1 MLERHVKVLVDEKQ
15 RQGTR
20 VSNPFDVPS
29 CCRDRHRKWIWRI
42 PVGILSSFLVGMGR
56 RFLSNPLT
64 CHVQMKENNTLKQ
77 MCARTAVTL
86 CENAVHVCTWQKV
99 DSSSGGKTTKGH
111 KWRSNVLKSFHS
123 HWGRVEVVKA
133 RDSSELSIKFKILYG
148 CSECVLL
155 LPPTTFKTIRIFL
168 E

>member
-1 MLERHVKVLVDEKQ
+1 MYLTLLMFH
-15 RQGTR
+15 R
-20 VSNPFDVPS
+20 VAVTDTGSGFGES
-29 CCRDRHRKWIWRI
+29 LL
-42 PVGILSSFLVGMGR
+42 GILSSFLVGMGR

-111 KWRSNVLKSFHS
+111 K
-123 HWGRVEVVKA
+123 
-133 RDSSELSIKFKILYG
+133 
-148 CSECVLL
+148 
-155 LPPTTFKTIRIFL
+155 
-168 E
+168 